1 MTKAIGYLYLVLTFV
16 IWGSLYVAAK
26 YVMVEIPPL
35 ALLASRHGI
44 AVIILFFIMK
54 KRGFKKIKK
63 EHSKFFFAIGAAG
76 YFGCISFQLAG
87 TDMLAV
93 SEHKQDTNYRR

>member
-26 YVMVEIPPL
+26 CVMAEIPPI
-35 ALLASRHGI
+35 ALLASRYGI
-44 AVIILFFIMK
+44 AVIVLFFIMK
-54 KRGFKKIKK
+54 KRGFNKIKK
-63 EHSKFFFAIGAAG
+63 GHGKFFFAIGAAG
-76 YFGCISFQLAG
+76 YFGGIAFQLVG